1 MKRLT
6 DEELTAIRER
16 AEKASTSPWIT
27 EEGEFSGENWLIA
40 YTGADV
46 DGKEYYITT
55 DRVYASALEG
65 NPKDDAEFIAHARE
79 DIPKLIM
86 EIEALRTENQ
96 RYRKALE
103 EIRNYG
109 TFELNNALKT
119 DYGWIA
125 HEALEGEE

>member
-6 DEELTAIRER
+6 NEELTQIKER
-16 AEKASTSPWIT
+16 AEKASKGPW
-27 EEGEFSGENWLIA
+27 
-40 YTGADV
+40 DV
-46 DGKEYYITT
+46 DVPVDYCTNCKNGYEIVQSELFLAPIVAEL
-55 DRVYASALEG
+55 RIRE
-65 NPKDDAEFIAHARE
+65 DAEFIAHARE
-79 DIPKLIM
+79 DVPKLVA
-86 EIEALRTENQ
+86 EIEALRMENQ